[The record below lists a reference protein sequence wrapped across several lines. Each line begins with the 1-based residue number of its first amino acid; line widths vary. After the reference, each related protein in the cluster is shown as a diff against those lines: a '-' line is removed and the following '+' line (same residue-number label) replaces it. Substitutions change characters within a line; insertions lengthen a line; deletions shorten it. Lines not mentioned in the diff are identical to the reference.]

1 MISETPQL
9 RDFIAESNRIEG
21 IRREPTKA
29 EVAAHIAFLNLDRV
43 TVDDLGHFVAVVA
56 GATLRERVG
65 MDVRVGAHIPLRG
78 GPVIREQLAMLLA
91 DVTEGQR
98 SAYGV
103 HVAYETLHPFMDGN
117 GRSGRVLWAWMML
130 REGDAFALV
139 RGFLHSWYYQSL
151 QHAR

>member
-1 MISETPQL
+1 METV
-9 RDFIAESNRIEG
+9 ANR
-21 IRREPTKA
+21 P
-29 EVAAHIAFLNLDRV
+29 
-43 TVDDLGHFVAVVA
+43 
-56 GATLRERVG
+56 LRERVG
-65 MDVRVGAHIPLRG
+65 MDVRVGSHVPPPG
-78 GPVIREQLAMLLA
+78 GPLIREQLAMLLA

-103 HVAYETLHPFMDGN
+103 HQAYENLHPFMDGN

-130 REGDAFALV
+130 RDGDAFALV